1 MITRLKRKQGSD
13 NANWVDVWNHIEDYV
28 TRDELDRAVATAIQ
42 TIRDATA
49 GKRAVYGWSAGKD
62 SLVLSDLCHAAGVK
76 RCILTRTNVEYP
88 AFERWM
94 MGHLPDGCVV
104 NNLGYDLDWLAQH
117 PDMIFPDA
125 RHDQHWHHIQQI
137 RGYRE
142 AYSRLRPDLII
153 TGHRIADGNVCG
165 KDHFIR
171 KNSGEV
177 RFAPLADWPHE
188 LILAYL
194 HYHDVELPPIYGWK
208 DGWVNGT
215 HTWPERGGKVN
226 RMITWG
232 EVFDIDRT
240 IVTRAAV
247 KLDGARMFLAW
258 YRGASNSP
266 SETFDSIQKRTHAF
280 ESGVSA

>member
-1 MITRLKRKQGSD
+1 MITRLKRKQTSD
-13 NANWVDVWNHIEDYV
+13 NADWVDVWNHIEEYV
-28 TRDELDRAVATAIQ
+28 SPEEVESAVATAVQ
-42 TIRDATA
+42 AIREATA

-62 SLVLSDLCHAAGVK
+62 SLVLSALCREAGVNE
-76 RCILTRTNVEYP
+76 CILTRTNLEYP

-94 MGHLPDGCVV
+94 MDHRPENCHV
-104 NNLGYDLDWLAQH
+104 NNLGYDLDWLAKH

-142 AYSRLRPDLII
+142 AYDRLRPDMII

-171 KNSGEV
+171 KNTGEV

-194 HYHDVELPPIYGWK
+194 HYHHVELPPIYGWK

-226 RMITWG
+226 KWITWG
-232 EVFDIDRT
+232 EIYDIDRT
-240 IVTRAAV
+240 IVYKAAE
-247 KLDGARMFLAW
+247 KLEVARRFLALL
-258 YRGASNSP
+258 RGDIRRAQAQP
-266 SETFDSIQKRTHAF
+266 
-280 ESGVSA
+280 